1 MKQKLFITT
10 IVFILVFSTVV
21 SAATIKDVNQDH
33 WAYQSVMKLVDEG
46 LIQLYEDGTF
56 RGNDK
61 ISRYQLAEIIAK
73 ILEKIDSGSVKA
85 STQDMELLRKLSV
98 EFREELVDL
107 AVQGEAFA
115 EQIKSIEQKNIIQD
129 EFMTEIKDVDVSL
142 LKDRIKDLSEKIK
155 NVESDVSQIIESI
168 LRIKQLENRLA
179 LIEEDSNKQ
188 TVLIEENQKQ
198 IEELRTLNLQT
209 TDEIIEALQNRISI
223 NDTRIR
229 SLQDEVNTL
238 KSELNS
244 KDNQISSNLEVDKK
258 ADQNYL
264 YGIAG
269 VGLLLLLLSN

>member
-1 MKQKLFITT
+1 MRQKLFITT
-10 IVFILVFSTVV
+10 IVFILIFSTVV

-33 WAYQSVMKLVDEG
+33 WAYQNVMKLVDEG
-46 LIQLYEDGTF
+46 LLQLYEDGTF

-61 ISRYQLAEIIAK
+61 ISRYQLAGIVAK

-98 EFREELVDL
+98 EFQEELVDL
-107 AVQGEAFA
+107 AVQGEAFT

-129 EFMTEIKDVDVSL
+129 EFMAEIKDVDVSL
-142 LKDRIKDLSEKIK
+142 LKDRIKDLSEKIE

-198 IEELRTLNLQT
+198 IEELRMLNLQT

-244 KDNQISSNLEVDKK
+244 KDNQISSDLEVDKEV
-258 ADQNYL
+258 DQNYL